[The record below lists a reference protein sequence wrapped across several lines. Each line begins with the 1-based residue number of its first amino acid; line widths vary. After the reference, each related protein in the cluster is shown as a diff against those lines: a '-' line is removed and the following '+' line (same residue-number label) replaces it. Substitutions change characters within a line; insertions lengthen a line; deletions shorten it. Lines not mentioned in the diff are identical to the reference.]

1 LLHLRNIFVVLLLLV
16 VTLNIASCDKIKKI
30 SISGKYLSEK
40 NPLEYRELKSNGLF
54 YVQVTGGGFTGPY
67 IIEGNQITFLFPN
80 AITKIST
87 LTGNTIVDN
96 DDGLR
101 FTKVK

>member
-1 LLHLRNIFVVLLLLV
+1 MLLLLI
-16 VTLNIASCDKIKKI
+16 VTLNIASCDTSKKI

-40 NPLEYRELKSNGLF
+40 NPLEYRELKSNGQF
-54 YVQVTGGGFTGPY
+54 YVQVTGGGFTGPFM
-67 IIEGNQITFLFPN
+67 IEGNQITFLFPN

-96 DDGLR
+96 DDGQR
-101 FTKVK
+101 FTKVEK

>member
-1 LLHLRNIFVVLLLLV
+1 MLHLRNIFVVLLLLV